1 MDKRV
6 TNPLKEIEKPSSENA
21 KDGNV
26 SGDKYLHYNTS
37 DGVVISDAGKYIQVS
52 KDDRL
57 KALYINAL
65 KEINEYLTNTESNGI
80 EKKEYTLDIVKTN
93 MENPLKNGGNG

>member
-6 TNPLKEIEKPSSENA
+6 TNPLKGIEKPSSENA

-26 SGDKYLHYNTS
+26 SGDKYLRYNTS

-57 KALYINAL
+57 KALYVNAL
-65 KEINEYLTNTESNGI
+65 EKINYYLKKESDGI
-80 EKKEYTLDIVKTN
+80 EDREYTLDILKTN
-93 MENPLKNGGNG
+93 MENPLKNGGNN